1 MNLRR
6 FLDEAAEQYKKS
18 CSSRMFGLLVLV
30 GLFVALTPGILF
42 RLKGSKKMSAAMHAV
57 LFGIVVYVVS
67 MYGPS
72 YGISYEG
79 FQSGT
84 PACQGTSSFV
94 NGMCVATTPA
104 MCTSGTLGPGGKC
117 YLSGRVVGMP
127 VCPPNMQT
135 QGGVC
140 VISKT
145 AVCPGGTNLTSDG
158 MCKTNSQNATSSS
171 SAAPGIAAG
180 TNVFC
185 NGDSNRVL
193 TVASVN
199 PNKTLSVSFPGQQ
212 GPPFAMPSGNCVTL
226 SSYIGKEV
234 KCGNSNVKL
243 YVKNVRPNAEFEVY
257 AQATPNNIQAM
268 PPGACQLVPTLFG
281 AITGNK

>member
-1 MNLRR
+1 
-6 FLDEAAEQYKKS
+6 
-18 CSSRMFGLLVLV
+18 MFGLLVLV
-30 GLFVALTPGILF
+30 GLFVALTPGVLF

-57 LFGIVVYVVS
+57 LFGVVVYLVS

-79 FQSGT
+79 FQSPM

-127 VCPPNMQT
+127 VCPPNMQK

-171 SAAPGIAAG
+171 SAAPGVAAG
-180 TNVFC
+180 SEVFC
-185 NGDSNRVL
+185 NEDVNRVWK
-193 TVASVN
+193 VASVN

-212 GPPFAMPSGNCVTL
+212 GPPAVMPSGNCSLV
-226 SSYIGKEV
+226 SNYIGKEV
-234 KCGNSNVKL
+234 RCATSNAKL
-243 YVKNVRPNAEFEVY
+243 YVKRVRPDAQFEVY

-268 PPGACQLVPTLFG
+268 PVGACRLVPTLLG